1 MDEIL
6 TAAPTGLR
14 EALETRSAGLERAW
28 GEGPRAYLVLD
39 SPGGPL
45 FARYS
50 TVPEDRAVLRHEA
63 EVRALVGESGPLRS
77 PKVHAQ
83 GEGWLL
89 ERRIVAGEEPV
100 ELVVTAA
107 AELASRSIP
116 PLAASGG
123 GAPRL
128 DRLARRL
135 RLLSRPRLARE
146 VLQARGL
153 LAGSTLPEVT
163 VHGDFHP
170 GNVLLAECAA
180 WVVDWELTGRG
191 PAGLDLMRYWATLGG
206 ASDRDRLYAATVE
219 LVGHE
224 RAVAELRYALTVVT
238 AADKLSHPRGL
249 NRDPTGAKALLDLL
263 PELRSAAGL

>member
-1 MDEIL
+1 VDEIL

-14 EALETRSAGLERAW
+14 EALEARGAGLERAW

-50 TVPEDRAVLRHEA
+50 NAPEDRAALRHEA

-89 ERRIVAGEEPV
+89 ERRIVAVEEPV

-107 AELASRSIP
+107 AELVSRSIP
-116 PLAASGG
+116 PLAASCGR
-123 GAPRL
+123 ASRL

-135 RLLSRPRLARE
+135 RLLSQPRLARE
-146 VLQARGL
+146 VLQARRL
-153 LAGSTLPEVT
+153 LAESTLPEVT
-163 VHGDFHP
+163 THGDFHP
-170 GNVLLAECAA
+170 GNVLLADGAA

-191 PAGLDLMRYWATLGG
+191 PAGLDLMRYWATVGRG
-206 ASDRDRLYAATVE
+206 SDRDRLYAATVE
-219 LVGHE
+219 LVGDE
-224 RAVAELRYALTVVT
+224 RALAELRYALTVIT
-238 AADKLSHPRGL
+238 AADKLSHPRGV
-249 NRDPTGAKALLDLL
+249 NRDPEGAKALLDLL